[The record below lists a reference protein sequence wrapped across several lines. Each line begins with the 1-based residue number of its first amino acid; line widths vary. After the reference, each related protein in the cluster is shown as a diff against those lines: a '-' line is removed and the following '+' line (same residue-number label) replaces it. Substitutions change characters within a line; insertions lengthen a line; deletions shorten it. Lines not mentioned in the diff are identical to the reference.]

1 VSILETTILFQ
12 GETLLNK
19 KYYSKTSK
27 KVLDKKNRDNLM
39 NAILGLSSHAFD
51 DEIKNFVVGDY
62 SIAIIKRDLDA
73 LNNSGE
79 KVPIRMY
86 SIVENGYNQKELH
99 VLMEDALFQFTNRFS
114 RIDIFTKNQT
124 KFVEFMDR
132 FDKIFASF
140 IEKEDKSVEKE
151 VKEAKAALHYSKM
164 ANSTNSM
171 QARRPF

>member
-1 VSILETTILFQ
+1 MSILETTILFE

-39 NAILGLSSHAFD
+39 NAILGLSSQAFD
-51 DEIKNFVVGDY
+51 DEIKSFVVGDY
-62 SIAIIKRDLDA
+62 SIAMIKQEIDDLIT
-73 LNNSGE
+73 SG
-79 KVPIRMY
+79 KKIPIRMY
-86 SIVENGYNQKELH
+86 SIVENGYKQKELH

-114 RIDIFTKNQT
+114 RIDIFTKDQFN
-124 KFVEFMDR
+124 FVEFIDR

-140 IEKEDKSVEKE
+140 IEKEDKSVENE
-151 VKEAKAALHYSKM
+151 VKEMKAARHYTKI
-164 ANSTNSM
+164 ANQTSSM

>member
-1 VSILETTILFQ
+1 MSILETTILFE

-19 KYYSKTSK
+19 KYYSTTSK

-39 NAILGLSSHAFD
+39 NAILGLSSQAFD

-62 SIAIIKRDLDA
+62 SIAITKQELEG
-73 LNNSGE
+73 LTNPEE

-86 SIVENGYNQKELH
+86 SIVENGYKQKELH
-99 VLMEDALFQFTNRFS
+99 ALMENALFQFTNRFS
-114 RIDIFTKNQT
+114 RIDIFAKDQA
-124 KFVEFMDR
+124 KFVDFIDR

-140 IEKEDKSVEKE
+140 IEEEEESVENE
-151 VKEAKAALHYSKM
+151 VKEANQIKHYSKM

>member
-1 VSILETTILFQ
+1 MSILETTILFE

-19 KYYSKTSK
+19 KYYSTTSK

-39 NAILGLSSHAFD
+39 NAILGLSSQAFD

-62 SIAIIKRDLDA
+62 SIAMIKRELEDLHD
-73 LNNSGE
+73 SG
-79 KVPIRMY
+79 KKIPIRMY
-86 SIVENGYNQKELH
+86 SIVENGYKQKELH

-114 RIDIFTKNQT
+114 RIDIFTKDQT

-140 IEKEDKSVEKE
+140 IEKEDKSVENE
-151 VKEAKAALHYSKM
+151 VKEMNAARHYSKISSN
-164 ANSTNSM
+164 AQM
-171 QARRPF
+171 QTRRPF